1 MRVLGWPAY
10 KFRQINPY
18 PWLLYSHLSK
28 YGVSTDEFS
37 TARLL
42 FGGYDI
48 LHVHWPEHHF
58 IRPGAFE
65 TLLRVASVLAILSI
79 ARIRGTRLVWTV
91 HNMQPHKR
99 YHPMIE
105 RWFWKLFPRLIDAY
119 FSLNFSALDHIKTD
133 YPALCR
139 KKGFVALHGHYRGFY
154 RDDISKEDAR
164 KKLDIDVS
172 ATVIGFLGRIS
183 VYKNTVSL
191 IKNFFKLKDEN
202 LVLLLAGAP
211 DGESIEEIKELAR
224 NDSRIR
230 LYLGLIQED
239 DIQLYLKAA
248 DLAVLPFLE
257 ILNSGTAM
265 LSLSFNCPILV
276 PEKGSMGELKGYVGD
291 EWVRTYSGDLT
302 SEKIQDALDW
312 CKGARTADCPDL
324 ERFDWNK
331 VAEQTKNGF
340 ERCLE

>member
-10 KFRQINPY
+10 KFREINPY
-18 PWLLYSHLSK
+18 PWLLYTHLSK
-28 YGVSTDEFS
+28 HDVSTDEFS
-37 TARLL
+37 ASRLL

-58 IRPGAFE
+58 IRPSALQ
-65 TLLRVASVLAILSI
+65 TLLRAVCVLAILSI
-79 ARIRGTRLVWTV
+79 ARVCGTRLVWTV

-105 RWFWKLFPRLIDAY
+105 KWFWKLFPRLIDAY
-119 FSLNFSALDHIKTD
+119 FSLNFSALEQIKRE
-133 YPALCR
+133 YPALFR

-164 KKLDIDVS
+164 RKLDIEVS
-172 ATVIGFLGRIS
+172 ATVIGFLGRVS

-191 IKNFFKLKDEN
+191 IKSFLQLRDKN
-202 LVLLLAGAP
+202 LILLLAGAP
-211 DGESIEEIKELAR
+211 DSVSIEEINGLAKK
-224 NDSRIR
+224 DSRIH
-230 LYLGLIQED
+230 LYLDFIQEG

-248 DLAVLPFLE
+248 DLVVLPFQE

-276 PEKGSMGELKGYVGD
+276 PEKGSMGELRGYVGD
-291 EWVRTYSGDLT
+291 EWVRTYTAELT
-302 SEKIQDALDW
+302 SEKIQDALNW
-312 CKGARTADCPDL
+312 AKGGRTTGCPDL

-340 ERCLE
+340 KRCLE